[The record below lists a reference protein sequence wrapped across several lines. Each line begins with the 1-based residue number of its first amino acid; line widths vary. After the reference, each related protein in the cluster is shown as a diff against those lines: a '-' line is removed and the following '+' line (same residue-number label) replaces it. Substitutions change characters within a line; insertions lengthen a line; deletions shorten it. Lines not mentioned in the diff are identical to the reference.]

1 MPKWLHD
8 KLKKQA
14 KGKGLKGDRAAA
26 YIYSVLNEY
35 EVKHKGKKRKSGVAK
50 PKGGRR

>member
-14 KGKGLKGDRAAA
+14 KKLGLTGDRKAA
-26 YIYSVLNEY
+26 YIYSTLA
-35 EVKHKGKKRKSGVAK
+35 KHEKNKKKKKV
-50 PKGGRR
+50 

>member
-1 MPKWLHD
+1 MPKWLHE

-14 KGKGLKGDRAAA
+14 NKKGLKGDKAAA

-35 EVKHKGKKRKSGVAK
+35 EVEHKGGKHKSGVAK